1 MAKAAQLARSL
12 RLLDQYKRGKTVQP
26 GIFST
31 LDEIIAEA
39 PFETNS
45 IDQWRAYLKPG
56 RMLKREGT
64 QFPLKKEELDWS
76 FNKLSDL
83 IADPNKKFT
92 RDELRELVSNYRQ
105 KFGVT
110 MGRESYDDAVKLVG
124 IGSEDPSPKHWMLGE
139 TDIEMDVDVMPHPV
153 YGDDY
158 GGGERLHHKSPG
170 SRYEESVTR
179 MAGLV
184 EQSHFDKD
192 ALSWSRTSTHTL
204 PQKSFEQGYM
214 PTKVRLIEEIQS
226 DLHSKAA
233 KKILTDP
240 ITGKSYESEYYAKG
254 DVDEEGFARLESH
267 RRGYMDDDN
276 KIIFR
281 ELNEE
286 IGLIRGQ
293 MEELHSVHDAVAY
306 DKLTMQLDK
315 LEVLEKQ
322 YLHLPTDAPYKNPG
336 DYAGLELKKQ
346 LLNAVDND
354 EDYLAITRG
363 RDQIARYEVGM
374 DSQRSVGMKKM
385 YDEVYPSELKKL
397 AKRYGATVE
406 DVEIPVTVGT
416 DVRPQSMVE
425 MDAEGIDDAFDM
437 ARDYMEAGN
446 DWMDVA
452 EGIDDY
458 ERTLF
463 HVENDME
470 GNIGLIADGDEGA
483 LKDLRLQL
491 RGIRNRLKRHFDS
504 ASEDD
509 QVALEAYQNAMGDF
523 EDLHRKFAP
532 IYNGYEEFR
541 GGMGQLTIKDFPAM
555 RLTEEVKEKVRQ
567 LGVPQ
572 FQRGG
577 LVRPD
582 RYPGQ
587 EYIPSM
593 EELSGMSKSSLDR
606 LKEINDILSG
616 GAPKRELLKGME
628 EAELYEDP
636 QYWKDVP
643 KHLLAS
649 MASMWKTLDPETGE
663 AEWNFGASPPPFE
676 MVERGLMSL
685 EEWKEMKEVADRV
698 RKEKPARPGIID
710 ETVAMRALMTEIANI
725 FRDEREEPPEYAA
738 EALERSE
745 RLQRAVEE
753 GMDLDPAVGFPQR
766 FAQMMGF
773 MLGQVPSPKSLT
785 EATGAALVKMMPKV
799 AAKIP
804 KAAKVAVGAPLE
816 FIDPTIRPAL
826 STYLTGA
833 TAGTGLIYGIE
844 AVAERRLKELEE
856 QLEEDAEQE

>member
-1 MAKAAQLARSL
+1 MAGATSATRAL
-12 RLLDQYKRGKTVQP
+12 RLLDQYKRGKTTQP
-26 GIFST
+26 GMFST

-39 PFETNS
+39 PFDTNS
-45 IDQWRAYLKPG
+45 ADQWAKYLAPG
-56 RMLKREGT
+56 RMLKREGA

-76 FNKLSDL
+76 LSRL
-83 IADPNKKFT
+83 TIDPSQKFT
-92 RDELRELVSNYRQ
+92 KEQLRELVSNQRQ
-105 KFGVT
+105 RFGVT
-110 MGRESYDDAVKLVG
+110 MGRESYDESVNLVG
-124 IGSEDPSPKHWMLGE
+124 IGSEDPMPENWMLGK
-139 TDIEMDVDVMPHPV
+139 TDIEMDVDVMPRPT

-158 GGGERLHHKSPG
+158 GGERLHHKSPG
-170 SRYEESVTR
+170 SLYEESVSR
-179 MAGLV
+179 MKGLD
-184 EQSHFDKD
+184 EQSHFDRD
-192 ALSWSRTSTHTL
+192 TLSWSRTSSHTL
-204 PQKSFEQGYM
+204 PQKSFEQGFM

-240 ITGKSYESEYYAKG
+240 VTGKSYESEYYAKG
-254 DVDEEGFARLESH
+254 DVDEEGFARLESG

-276 KIIFR
+276 KVIFR
-281 ELNEE
+281 ELNDE
-286 IGLIRGQ
+286 IGLLREQ
-293 MEELHSVHDAVAY
+293 MEELSAVHDPVAY
-306 DKLTMQLDK
+306 DQLSMQLKK
-315 LEVLEKQ
+315 LEEIEKQ

-374 DSQRSVGMKKM
+374 DSQRSVGMRKM

-406 DVEIPVTVGT
+406 DVEIPVTVGV
-416 DVRPQSMVE
+416 DVRPQSMVDI
-425 MDAEGIDDAFDM
+425 DAEGIDDAFDM
-437 ARDYMEAGN
+437 SMDFIESGA

-470 GNIGLIADGDEGA
+470 GNIGMIADGDELA
-483 LKDLRLQL
+483 IKDLRFQL
-491 RGIRNRLKRHFDS
+491 GGIRNRLKRHFDD
-504 ASEDD
+504 ASEDN
-509 QVALEAYQNAMGDF
+509 QVALEAYQKAMGDF
-523 EDLHRKFAP
+523 QDLHRKFAP

-541 GGMGQLTIKDFPAM
+541 GGTGPATVKDFPAM
-555 RLTEEVKEKVRQ
+555 RLTEEVKEKVRE

-572 FQRGG
+572 FQHGG

-582 RYPGQ
+582 VYPGQ

-593 EELSGMSKSSLDR
+593 EELSGMSESSLDR
-606 LKEINDILSG
+606 LREINDILSG
-616 GAPKRELLKGME
+616 GAPKRELLESME
-628 EAELYEDP
+628 EAQLYEDP

-643 KHLLAS
+643 KHGLA
-649 MASMWKTLDPETGE
+649 ALTSMWKTLDQETGE
-663 AEWNFGASPPPFE
+663 AEWNFGAAPPPFE
-676 MVERGLMSL
+676 LVERGLMPL
-685 EEWKEMKEVADRV
+685 EEWKELKETADRV
-698 RKEKPARPGIID
+698 REEKPARPGIID
-710 ETVAMRALMTEIANI
+710 ETIAMRALMTEIANI

-738 EALERSE
+738 EAMERSMK
-745 RLQRAVEE
+745 LQQAVEE

-766 FAQMMGF
+766 FSQMMGF

-799 AAKIP
+799 TAKIP
-804 KAAKVAVGAPLE
+804 KALKVGVGAPLE
-816 FIDPTIRPAL
+816 FIDPTIRPSL
-826 STYLTGA
+826 GTYLTGA
-833 TAGTGLIYGIE
+833 TAGTGMIYGIE

>member
-1 MAKAAQLARSL
+1 MAVATSATRAL
-12 RLLDQYKRGKTVQP
+12 RLLDQYKRGKTTQP
-26 GIFST
+26 GMFST
-31 LDEIIAEA
+31 LDEIIADA
-39 PFETNS
+39 PFDTNS
-45 IDQWRAYLKPG
+45 ADQWAKYLTPG
-56 RMLKREGT
+56 RILKREGA

-76 FNKLSDL
+76 LSRL
-83 IADPNKKFT
+83 TIDPNQKFT
-92 RDELRELVSNYRQ
+92 KEELRELVSNQRQ
-105 KFGVT
+105 RFGVT
-110 MGRESYDDAVKLVG
+110 MGRESYDDSVSLVG
-124 IGSEDPSPKHWMLGE
+124 IGSENPSPEHWMLGK
-139 TDIEMDVDVMPHPV
+139 TDIEMDVDVMPRPV
-153 YGDDY
+153 YGEDY

-170 SRYEESVTR
+170 SLYEESVTR
-179 MAGLV
+179 MRGLD
-184 EQSHFDKD
+184 EQSHFDRD
-192 ALSWSRTSTHTL
+192 TLSWSRTSTHTL
-204 PQKSFEQGYM
+204 PQKSFEQGFM

-233 KKILTDP
+233 KKVLTDP
-240 ITGKSYESEYYAKG
+240 ETGRSYTSARNAMG
-254 DVDEEGFARLESH
+254 DVNEEGFARLEEK
-267 RRGYMDDDN
+267 RVGYMDDDN

-281 ELNEE
+281 ELNDE

-293 MEELHSVHDAVAY
+293 MDELSSVHDAQAY
-306 DKLTMQLDK
+306 DQLSMQLEK
-315 LEVLEKQ
+315 LETLEKQ
-322 YLHLPTDAPYKNPG
+322 YLYLPTDAPYKSPR

-363 RDQIARYEVGM
+363 RDQIERYEVGM
-374 DSQRSVGMKKM
+374 DSKRSAGMKLM
-385 YDEVYPSELKKL
+385 YDDVYPSELKKL

-406 DVEIPVTVGT
+406 DVEIPVTIGA
-416 DVRPQSMVE
+416 DVRPQAMVD
-425 MDAEGIDDAFDM
+425 MDVESIDEAFDM
-437 ARDYMEAGN
+437 ARDWMETGG

-458 ERTLF
+458 EKTLF

-470 GNIGLIADGDEGA
+470 GNIGMIADGDESA
-483 LKDLRLQL
+483 IKDLRFQL
-491 RGIRNRLKRHFDS
+491 GGIRNRLKRHFDN

-509 QVALEAYQNAMGDF
+509 QVALEAYQKAMGDF
-523 EDLHRKFAP
+523 ETLHRKFAP

-541 GGMGQLTIKDFPAM
+541 GGSTGTTKDFPAM
-555 RLTEEVKEKVRQ
+555 RLTEEVKEKVRE

-582 RYPGQ
+582 VYPGQ

-593 EELSGMSKSSLDR
+593 EELSGMSESSLDR
-606 LKEINDILSG
+606 LREINYILSG
-616 GAPKRELLKGME
+616 GDQKRELLEGME

-643 KHLLAS
+643 KHGLA
-649 MASMWKTLDPETGE
+649 ALTSMWKTLDPETGE
-663 AEWNFGASPPPFE
+663 AEWNFGAAPPPFE
-676 MVERGLMSL
+676 MVERGIMTL

-698 RKEKPARPGIID
+698 REEKPARPGIID
-710 ETVAMRALMTEIANI
+710 ETIAMRALMTEIANI

-738 EALERSE
+738 EAMERSMK
-745 RLQRAVEE
+745 LQKAVEE

-766 FAQMMGF
+766 FSQMMGF

-804 KAAKVAVGAPLE
+804 KALKVGVGAPME

-833 TAGTGLIYGIE
+833 TVGTGLIYGIE
-844 AVAERRLKELEE
+844 SVAERKLEELEE
-856 QLEEDAEQE
+856 QQEEDAEQE